1 MKTNNDPVRSQKI
14 VTVCA
19 SCLTE
24 TCLQTS
30 LKCADAA
37 ITGTITDTEENIA
50 ALQSGEA
57 ETNSNAPKGLEII
70 GPFNDYRVTI
80 DGYEVPK
87 LRAVR
92 VNGLISMTLDHR
104 FGCDIPDD
112 KLAYPIIHFIATAM
126 AIGAGYSCFGEN
138 AKPANPFKCR
148 LIGLNLTQ
156 VEDGPVVHAEAEQ

>member
-1 MKTNNDPVRSQKI
+1 MRSQKI

-37 ITGTITDTEENIA
+37 TTRTITDTEENIA

-57 ETNSNAPKGLEII
+57 ETDSNAPKGLEII
-70 GPFNDYRVTI
+70 GPFSDYRVAV
-80 DGYEVPK
+80 DGYEVSR

-92 VNGLISMTLDHR
+92 HDGLISMTLDHR

-112 KLAYPIIHFIATAM
+112 KNALSVIWFIANLM
-126 AIGAGYSCFGEN
+126 AIGAGYSRFGEN
-138 AKPANPFKCR
+138 AQPANPFKCR
-148 LIGLNLTQ
+148 LTGISLAQ
-156 VEDGPVVHAEAEQ
+156 IEDGPIVHAETEQ